1 MKKSAVFT
9 LIFLLSGSCLNS
21 IKGQTVQR
29 MDPPNW
35 WINHPLDTVEILLQ
49 GEGLLDWTAK
59 VEKLV
64 GKVLNTTH
72 YGDHYSLVK
81 LWIQPGFRGEGFNIK
96 LGRKDFFFPLLE
108 RSGHEPQGLS
118 NQDLVYLITPDR
130 FHNGDSSND
139 DLAGMRER
147 GVNRSQPYARHGGDL
162 QGILMGLDYIES
174 LGATALWINP
184 VLENDM
190 ARESYHGYAITDHYR
205 VDPRYGGGDAMREL
219 ATELHQRDM
228 KHIMDIVYN
237 HWGVEHYLH
246 RNLPDS
252 GMVHFNTDGSIPY
265 SNFRFSTLADPYAMA
280 QDKQAFEHG
289 WFAGAMPDLDQ
300 SHPLTA
306 SYLRYSTLWYIEMFE
321 VDALR
326 CDTYAFSDRMFLR
339 KMNQLLKRLYPNIFI
354 FGETWSYSEASQ
366 AYFAPNKM
374 YEGHFSHNDA
384 VTDFTMWRAIHKMYG
399 AGEHEQFDWNTGAGE
414 LYYRL
419 VSDYLYEYP
428 EDLIIFLDNH
438 DNGRF
443 LGQFGQDT
451 TKLKSALTLLYAMRG
466 IPVLYYGTELGL
478 SGHHDHGAIRE
489 DMPGFEGEF
498 PDFDKIGGDLLD
510 LCQELGA
517 FRKLRGR
524 TSIRQAVPK
533 DGWYVL
539 WITSEQGTWRLVIN
553 ASDERRTFTNRFE
566 QEESEYAPWEARMI
580 ELL

>member
-1 MKKSAVFT
+1 
-9 LIFLLSGSCLNS
+9 
-21 IKGQTVQR
+21 
-29 MDPPNW
+29 
-35 WINHPLDTVEILLQ
+35 
-49 GEGLLDWTAK
+49 
-59 VEKLV
+59 
-64 GKVLNTTH
+64 
-72 YGDHYSLVK
+72 
-81 LWIQPGFRGEGFNIK
+81 
-96 LGRKDFFFPLLE
+96 
-108 RSGHEPQGLS
+108 
-118 NQDLVYLITPDR
+118 
-130 FHNGDSSND
+130 
-139 DLAGMRER
+139 
-147 GVNRSQPYARHGGDL
+147 
-162 QGILMGLDYIES
+162 
-174 LGATALWINP
+174 
-184 VLENDM
+184 
-190 ARESYHGYAITDHYR
+190 
-205 VDPRYGGGDAMREL
+205 
-219 ATELHQRDM
+219 M

-246 RNLPDS
+246 RHLPDS
-252 GMVHFNTDGSIPY
+252 GMVHFNPDGSIPY
-265 SNFRFSTLADPYAMA
+265 SNFRFSALADPHALA

-300 SHPLTA
+300 THPLTA

-326 CDTYAFSDRMFLR
+326 CDTYAFSDPLFLR

-374 YEGHFSHNDA
+374 YEGHFSLNDA
-384 VTDFTMWRAIHKMYG
+384 VTDFTLWRAIHKMYS
-399 AGEHEQFDWNTGAGE
+399 AVEHEQFGWNTGAGE

-419 VSDYLYEYP
+419 VSDYLYEHP

-438 DNGRF
+438 DDGRF

-478 SGHHDHGAIRE
+478 SGYEDHGAIRE
-489 DMPGFEGEF
+489 DMPEFEGKF

-510 LCQELGA
+510 LCQELGVS
-517 FRKLRGR
+517 RKLRGK
-524 TSIRQAVPK
+524 TSIMQAVPK

-553 ASDERRTFTNRFE
+553 ASDERRTFTNEFE
-566 QEESEYAPWEARMI
+566 QEENEYGPWEAQMI

>member
-190 ARESYHGYAITDHYR
+190 ARDSYHGYAITDHYR

-252 GMVHFNTDGSIPY
+252 GMVHYNTDGSIPY

-553 ASDERRTFTNRFE
+553 ASDERRSFTNRFE